1 MLIENNK
8 IEGPANQTF
17 HKCNHDNKN
26 STGVLFSTFYS
37 AQCDEPSMLVVKS
50 FENFPI
56 FHYRSY

>member
-26 STGVLFSTFYS
+26 STGVLFSKFYS